1 MTSVSMN
8 DQITSIYKY
17 DNPQPFDSIGLFTYL
32 RTYARRHIE
41 DDPNST
47 IESWNECITRVVNA
61 TNTQLGVGF
70 SADERQEVFDYLYNL
85 KGSVAGRFLWQLGTK
100 TVDQLGLMSLQNCA
114 FTKIDDPV
122 KPFTWIMNFLMLGAG
137 CGYRI
142 LPEDLEKIPIIQL
155 VSVVRNDTKDA
166 DFIVPDSRQG
176 WIKLLSKLLK
186 AHFYSGKSF
195 SYSCQLLR
203 SRGAPIKGFGGTASG
218 PDTLCEG
225 IADINKML
233 NENAG
238 KKMTSIVALDICNI
252 IGRVVVSGNVRRC
265 LPAGSQVHTDLGRV
279 AIEDIKV
286 GDLVLT
292 TKGYYPVLNVF
303 KQGVQKI
310 VKITTVDGTFLC
322 TANHKMAVYTP
333 SMFNYFCSGLIG
345 PRYTWKEARDL
356 TPQDSLVFIE
366 YRLSSVTQK
375 ASQIT
380 NIDLNFMEMD
390 PKPCPSHNGGCET
403 KHFIPVERETYDIE
417 VETMHEF
424 FCDGFLTHNS
434 AQICLG
440 DAKDKEYL
448 RAKRY
453 DLGNVPNYRC
463 YSNNSVICNDIN
475 DLLDNDEFWAGYL
488 AGGEP
493 YGIGNIDLCKKIG
506 RLGETQYPDP
516 TAEGFN
522 PCIAGDTTI
531 YTEDGPKLVT
541 ELLGKKVNLYVDGEL
556 HATDERGFYNTGV
569 QLLYELTT
577 AEGYSVRATAN
588 HKFMKMNLDTTEEWI
603 ELKDLKVGDRVRIH
617 SHTKSTYKEPYPDWK
632 QMRRC
637 AQKIQLYELRHGHE
651 TIIPNA
657 IHTSIHTH
665 SATVIGIC
673 PDTTELVYDCTVP
686 TIHAFDA
693 NGFYVHNCA
702 EQTLADKET
711 CCLAEIYLPNITS
724 EEELHKVAR
733 YLYRICKHSLA
744 MKCLDSKETE
754 DIVHKNMR
762 MGIGV
767 TGYLQCTVQKGW
779 LDGCYKMLR
788 AFDVEY
794 SQLHGFPTSVKLT
807 TTKPS
812 GTLSLLGHTTSGCHP
827 AYARYMIRRIRV
839 SSESK
844 LIKLAQDHGFHI
856 EYQLGYDGKIDYST
870 KIISFPYSYPEGT
883 VLAEDCTAIQ
893 QLEYVKELQTNWSD
907 NSISVTVYFRKEEL
921 EDIKKWLKVNYNE
934 SVKSIS
940 FLLHN
945 EHGFIQAPLEK
956 ITEEQYN
963 EMVKNTRPFTSVDG
977 ICYNSKDDEFLQND
991 CIGGACPIR

>member
-1 MTSVSMN
+1 MDT
-8 DQITSIYKY
+8 QITLDYKTT
-17 DNPQPFDSIGLFTYL
+17 NPQPFDSIGLFTYL

-41 DDPNST
+41 NDPNST
-47 IESWNECITRVVNA
+47 IESWKECITRVVNA
-61 TNTQLGVGF
+61 CNTQLGVGF
-70 SADERQEVFDYLYNL
+70 TEVERQEVFDYLYNL

-142 LPEDLEKIPIIQL
+142 LPEDLEKIPPIKY
-155 VSVVRNDTKDA
+155 VEVVRNDVKDV

-176 WIKLLSKLLK
+176 WIKLLSKVLK
-186 AHFYSGKSF
+186 AHFYSGKNLT
-195 SYSCQLLR
+195 YSCQLLR

-225 IADINKML
+225 ISDINKML
-233 NENAG
+233 NDNAG

-252 IGRVVVSGNVRRC
+252 IGRIVVSGNVRRC
-265 LPAGSQVHTDLGRV
+265 LPAGAQVHTDLGKV
-279 AIEDIKV
+279 SIEDIKV
-286 GDLVLT
+286 GDIVLT
-292 TKGYYPVLNVF
+292 TKGYYPVSNVF
-303 KQGVQKI
+303 KQGVQRI
-310 VKITTVDGTFLC
+310 VKITTNDGKFYC
-322 TANHKMAVYTP
+322 TKNHKMAVYTK
-333 SMFNYFCSGLIG
+333 SFTNYYLSRIIG
-345 PRYTWKEARDL
+345 VDYTWKEAQDL
-356 TPQDSLVFIE
+356 TLEDSLVFNDG
-366 YRLSSVTQK
+366 SSTR

-380 NIDLNFMEMD
+380 KINKNYLEMA
-390 PKPCPSHNGGCET
+390 PKSCSHSDRGCDVL
-403 KHFIPVERETYDIE
+403 HMVSVQRETYDIE
-417 VETMHEF
+417 VEHMHEF

-448 RAKRY
+448 NAKRY
-453 DLGNVPNYRC
+453 DLGQVPNYRC
-463 YSNNSVICNDIN
+463 YSNNSVICNDIL
-475 DLLDNDEFWAGYL
+475 DLLDNEEFWAGYL

-493 YGIGNIDLCKKIG
+493 YGIGNINLCKKIG

-522 PCIAGDTTI
+522 PCIAGDSII

-541 ELLGKKVNLYVDGEL
+541 ELLGKKINLYVDGEL
-556 HATDERGFYNTGV
+556 HSTDERGFYATGI
-569 QLLYELTT
+569 QTLYELKTQ
-577 AEGYSVRATAN
+577 EGYSIRATAN
-588 HKFMKMNLDTTEEWI
+588 HKFMKQNSDKTEDWV
-603 ELKDLKVGDRVRIH
+603 ELKDLKVGDFVRIH
-617 SHTKSTYKEPYPDWK
+617 NHIKSTFEEERPNFNEVLKL
-632 QMRRC
+632 QR
-637 AQKIQLYELRHGHE
+637 QVQLYYLRHGHFS
-651 TIIPNA
+651 IIPRLREGSLKFSYVVISAITPNA
-657 IHTSIHTH
+657 
-665 SATVIGIC
+665 
-673 PDTTELVYDCTVP
+673 TEMVYDCTVP

-724 EEELHKVAR
+724 EEELHRVAK

-744 MKCLDSKETE
+744 MKCADSKETE

-779 LDGCYKMLR
+779 LDGCYRMLR

-794 SQLHGFPTSVKLT
+794 SKIHNFPISVKLT

-839 SSESK
+839 SSDSK
-844 LIKLAQDHGFHI
+844 LIKLAQDHGFHV

-883 VLAEDCTAIQ
+883 ILAEECSAIQ

-921 EDIKKWLKVNYNE
+921 VQIKEWLKVNYNE
-934 SVKSIS
+934 CVKSIS

-945 EHGFIQAPLEK
+945 EHGFNQAPLEK
-956 ITEEQYN
+956 ITKEQYD
-963 EMVKNTRPFTSVDG
+963 EMVKNTRPFTSVEG
-977 ICYNSKDDEFLQND
+977 ICHNSKDDEFLQND
-991 CIGGACPIR
+991 CVGGACPIR